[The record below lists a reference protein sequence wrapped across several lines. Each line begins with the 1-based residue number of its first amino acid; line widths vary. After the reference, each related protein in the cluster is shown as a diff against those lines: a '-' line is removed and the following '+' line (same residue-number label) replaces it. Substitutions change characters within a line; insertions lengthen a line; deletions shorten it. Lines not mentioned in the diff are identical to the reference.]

1 MSSAASA
8 SSSSDPRRPDRIVE
22 YKPEVKRIEDDD
34 PDVPGFVALVLAV
47 VGLMIRLER
56 NANTGSGGVGGDI
69 RYGRISQQHS
79 TAVEATSYQRL
90 EESPSHR
97 KMASLYAEGGLMGS
111 PAATILFSISS
122 LVMNYLP
129 ELVALYSG
137 VKI

>member
-1 MSSAASA
+1 MSSAA

-47 VGLMIRLER
+47 VGLMIRNRTCLWI
-56 NANTGSGGVGGDI
+56 GMIFS
-69 RYGRISQQHS
+69 
-79 TAVEATSYQRL
+79 VESYLNQR
-90 EESPSHR
+90 
-97 KMASLYAEGGLMGS
+97 ASEGGLMGS

>member
-47 VGLMIRLER
+47 VGLMIRNRTCLWI
-56 NANTGSGGVGGDI
+56 GMIFS
-69 RYGRISQQHS
+69 
-79 TAVEATSYQRL
+79 VESYLNQR
-90 EESPSHR
+90 
-97 KMASLYAEGGLMGS
+97 ASEGGLMGS

>member
-8 SSSSDPRRPDRIVE
+8 SSSSDPRRPDCIVE

-47 VGLMIRLER
+47 VGLMIRNRTCLWI
-56 NANTGSGGVGGDI
+56 GMIFS
-69 RYGRISQQHS
+69 
-79 TAVEATSYQRL
+79 VESYLNQR
-90 EESPSHR
+90 
-97 KMASLYAEGGLMGS
+97 ASEGGLMGS

>member
-1 MSSAASA
+1 MSSTASSSAAS
-8 SSSSDPRRPDRIVE
+8 DPRRSDRIVE

-47 VGLMIRLER
+47 VGLMIRNRTCLW
-56 NANTGSGGVGGDI
+56 VGMI
-69 RYGRISQQHS
+69 FS
-79 TAVEATSYQRL
+79 VESYLNQR
-90 EESPSHR
+90 
-97 KMASLYAEGGLMGS
+97 ASEGGLMGS
-111 PAATILFSISS
+111 PTATILFSISS